1 MDPQFYDK
9 KVYTNVAP
17 SPGRVPKQKKEP
29 RFAQAA
35 GALNQQEDRVLT
47 GTGNVTNE
55 LTLENKSSATKNEN
69 ENDMAEEIEFNEQP
83 SELTILDQN
92 GNQNA

>member
-1 MDPQFYDK
+1 M
-9 KVYTNVAP
+9 
-17 SPGRVPKQKKEP
+17 
-29 RFAQAA
+29 
-35 GALNQQEDRVLT
+35 
-47 GTGNVTNE
+47 TNE

-92 GNQNA
+92 GNRNA

>member
-1 MDPQFYDK
+1 
-9 KVYTNVAP
+9 
-17 SPGRVPKQKKEP
+17 
-29 RFAQAA
+29 
-35 GALNQQEDRVLT
+35 LNQQEDKANA

>member
-1 MDPQFYDK
+1 L
-9 KVYTNVAP
+9 
-17 SPGRVPKQKKEP
+17 S
-29 RFAQAA
+29 
-35 GALNQQEDRVLT
+35 QQEDKANT

-92 GNQNA
+92 GNRNA